1 MEYFDYESV
10 AHEAKLSPE
19 QIQAILAA
27 VRRDYPS
34 DEMLL
39 ELHALRACR
48 AIRDGVLTF
57 DEVVEETA
65 KN

>member
-10 AHEAKLSPE
+10 ARQAKLSPE
-19 QIQAILAA
+19 QIKTIVAA

-34 DEMLL
+34 DEMLF

-48 AIRDGVLTF
+48 AILNGILTF
-57 DEVVEETA
+57 EEMVEETA
-65 KN
+65 RN